1 MMKKF
6 FHFMLK
12 ALFVLEIFTFLAR
25 IFGYVGG
32 RLDKKVIANF
42 EIYDVKYS
50 PIFQEEKTMRQR
62 RLVS

>member
-1 MMKKF
+1 
-6 FHFMLK
+6 MLK